1 MLDASAAAKQR
12 QAAGDLSADEAREIF
27 KNEGRIV
34 PLAQVSGRPENGL
47 RVRLTDGTIL
57 RAWEGHLYSCRDEDA
72 GFRSYEG
79 KQGWLGYMH
88 VKAVDVAT
96 GLPVAQLAVS
106 ASVQEFKVLP
116 DIYDHAVQAT
126 GINPI
131 AVGADRGY
139 GFREVYEFLARNDSG
154 AVIPYRMPNGQS
166 PSAPEETKYSDM
178 HGVPKCP
185 GCEEPG
191 DIIKTGQERIWFTC
205 ALAPLPECDGIHSV
219 STKKDPLNLVLVPR
233 TGTAYGAVR
242 AAVQTNEQAHQF
254 MREHFA
260 VGGKTLSDRLRRTGL
275 APSSCGPTR
284 RWQSPGSWRCV
295 GSDGSI
301 ARAKRASLLRPP
313 RCRLVATRRASAQR
327 GARSRCS
334 EVQRPRVALHPNAP
348 PPSSTRASR
357 GVQAPAQR
365 RAFRPFR
372 PWAPGHL
379 PPARL
384 L

>member
-1 MLDASAAAKQR
+1 M
-12 QAAGDLSADEAREIF
+12 
-27 KNEGRIV
+27 
-34 PLAQVSGRPENGL
+34 
-47 RVRLTDGTIL
+47 
-57 RAWEGHLYSCRDEDA
+57 
-72 GFRSYEG
+72 
-79 KQGWLGYMH
+79 GWS
-88 VKAVDVAT
+88 
-96 GLPVAQLAVS
+96 PS
-106 ASVQEFKVLP
+106 
-116 DIYDHAVQAT
+116 

-191 DIIKTGQERIWFTC
+191 DIIKTGQERIWSTC

-260 VGGKTLSDRLRRTGL
+260 VDGKTLSDRLRRTGL
-275 APSSCGPTR
+275 AAQQLRSNAALAITWLLALRRLGWLNRTSEEGEPVARTPLPIGRYTKGVRVTRRSLSMFGGSAPTR
-284 RWQSPGSWRCV
+284 GAPSE
-295 GSDGSI
+295 
-301 ARAKRASLLRPP
+301 RATA
-313 RCRLVATRRASAQR
+313 
-327 GARSRCS
+327 
-334 EVQRPRVALHPNAP
+334 
-348 PPSSTRASR
+348 
-357 GVQAPAQR
+357 
-365 RAFRPFR
+365 
-372 PWAPGHL
+372 
-379 PPARL
+379 
-384 L
+384 